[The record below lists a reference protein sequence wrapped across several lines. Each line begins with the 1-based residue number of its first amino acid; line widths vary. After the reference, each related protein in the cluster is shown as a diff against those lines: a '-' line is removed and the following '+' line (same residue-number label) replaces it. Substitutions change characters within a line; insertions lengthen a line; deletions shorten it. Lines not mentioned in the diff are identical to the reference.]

1 MALLNLRGVSL
12 TIGLAAFFGSA
23 FIGVTA
29 GCGGDPSL
37 SGDSPE
43 GSASGTAGSGATGST
58 SASSGSGGGGT
69 GGGSS
74 SSSDSSISSSSS
86 ASGGGDPEPVRFVG
100 NITTSGQIEANFLKY
115 WNQIT
120 PENESKWGSI
130 EPQRDRMN
138 WSSTDA
144 IYKFAKDNKI
154 PFKWHTFVWGSQQPG
169 WIEGLPQNEQAEE
182 VEELIREVC
191 TRYPDIDMIDV
202 VNEPPPHTRPATMAA
217 LGGEG
222 ASGYDWIVKAFELS
236 RQYCPKAI
244 LILNDYNT
252 IEYGND
258 NNNIINIAKKV
269 KAAGAPID
277 AIGCQAHAT
286 ANVPTA
292 TVKGFIDKIASETG
306 LPVYI
311 TEYDLN
317 IADDERQKQVMQDQF
332 TMFWDDENIKGITL
346 WGYIHGTTWVK
357 DSGLI
362 RDGQPRPAMQWLM
375 EFLGK

>member
-1 MALLNLRGVSL
+1 M
-12 TIGLAAFFGSA
+12 AAFVGAA
-23 FIGVTA
+23 FIGIGATA
-29 GCGGDPSL
+29 GCSDD
-37 SGDSPE
+37 SGASDDGTG
-43 GSASGTAGSGATGST
+43 GSASGTAGSGTTGSA

-69 GGGSS
+69 GGVSASS
-74 SSSDSSISSSSS
+74 SSSSGSISSS
-86 ASGGGDPEPVRFVG
+86 ASGGGDPEPVKFVG

-138 WSSTDA
+138 WSKTDA
-144 IYKFAKDNKI
+144 IYKFAKDNNI

-191 TRYPDIDMIDV
+191 TRYPDMDMIDV

-222 ASGYDWIVKAFELS
+222 ASGYDWIVKAFELA
-236 RQYCPKAI
+236 RQYCPKAV

-258 NNNIINIAKKV
+258 NNNIINIANKV

-277 AIGCQAHAT
+277 AVGCQAHAT
-286 ANVPTA
+286 GGLPIA
-292 TVKGFIDKIASETG
+292 TVKGFIDKITSETG

-317 IADDERQKQVMQDQF
+317 IADDERQKQVMQEQF
-332 TMFWDDENIKGITL
+332 TMFWNHENIKGITL

>member
-1 MALLNLRGVSL
+1 MALMNLRGVAL

-29 GCGGDPSL
+29 GCSGDPS
-37 SGDSPE
+37 SSDDSTG
-43 GSASGTAGSGATGST
+43 GSASGTAGSGATGSA
-58 SASSGSGGGGT
+58 SASSGSGGGT

-74 SSSDSSISSSSS
+74 SSSSSSIS
-86 ASGGGDPEPVRFVG
+86 SGGGDPEPVRFVG
-100 NITTSGQIEANFLKY
+100 NITTSGQIEANFLQY

-120 PENESKWGSI
+120 PENESKWNAV

-138 WSSTDA
+138 WSKTDA
-144 IYKFAKDNKI
+144 IYKFAKDNNI
-154 PFKWHTFVWGSQQPG
+154 PFKWHTFVWGSQQPD
-169 WIEGLPQNEQAEE
+169 WIEDVPQNEQAEE

-191 TRYPDIDMIDV
+191 ARYPDMDMIDV

-258 NNNIINIAKKV
+258 NNNIINIAKKI
-269 KAAGAPID
+269 KAAGAPVD

-286 ANVPTA
+286 ADVPTA
-292 TVKGFIDKIASETG
+292 TVKGFIDKITSETG

-317 IADDERQKQVMQDQF
+317 IADDQRQKQVMEEQF
-332 TMFWDDENIKGITL
+332 TMFWDHENIKGITL